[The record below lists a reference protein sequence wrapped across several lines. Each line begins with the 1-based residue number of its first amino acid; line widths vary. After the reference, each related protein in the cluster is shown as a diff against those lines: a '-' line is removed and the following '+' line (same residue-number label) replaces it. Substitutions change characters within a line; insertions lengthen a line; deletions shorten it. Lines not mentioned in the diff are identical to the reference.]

1 MNHQNLRSA
10 MTETIGTDRSTLPEI
25 RAHMSRIS
33 QQRHQARRR
42 GLAMAGSAT
51 TVAAV
56 VGAVFV
62 VGGARS
68 AGPET
73 ISPQAPPTRS
83 APPSEPSSLGALVR
97 VTQLQITAD
106 ESARASARSA
116 QISNA
121 AAEESARA
129 SAASD
134 QESAASAAAHAEAA
148 AQYCSTYAREHPV
161 APNEVV
167 DDTAVRALA
176 RACAKGFGSISQPKV
191 AWVETDAAGVQKFL
205 ASAAPRVAS
214 ERFLLIVVDA
224 EFSTGIGDEK
234 NEVRGVITVPLVNS
248 TEVGLG
254 FPATTAPDNV
264 LERLGTVHRS

>member
-1 MNHQNLRSA
+1 MNHQNLRTA

-73 ISPQAPPTRS
+73 ISPQAPSTRS
-83 APPSEPSSLGALVR
+83 APPSEPSPIGVLAR
-97 VTQLQITAD
+97 VTHLQFTAD
-106 ESARASARSA
+106 ESARASAQSA
-116 QISNA
+116 QISEA

-134 QESAASAAAHAEAA
+134 QESVVSAAAQAQAS
-148 AQYCSTYAREHPV
+148 AQYCSTYGREHPV
-161 APNEVV
+161 APNGVV

-176 RACAKGFGSISQPKV
+176 RACANGFGSISEPRI

-205 ASAAPRVAS
+205 DSASPRVAS
-214 ERFLLIVVDA
+214 EPFLLIVVDA
-224 EFSTGIGDEK
+224 KFAPGIGDGE
-234 NEVRGVITVPLVNS
+234 NEVRGVITVPLTNS
-248 TEVGLG
+248 TEVGVG
-254 FPATTAPDNV
+254 FPGTTASDDV
-264 LERLGTVHRS
+264 LEQLGTVHRN